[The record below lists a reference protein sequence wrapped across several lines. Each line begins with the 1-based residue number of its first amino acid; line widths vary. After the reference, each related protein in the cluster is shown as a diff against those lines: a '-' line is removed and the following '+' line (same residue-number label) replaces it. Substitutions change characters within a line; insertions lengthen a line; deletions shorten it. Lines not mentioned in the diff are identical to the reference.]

1 MRIVIEI
8 DGFESHASADTE
20 ERAAVQHEPESVDG
34 GSGPGGDGPSS
45 SAGLEMDS
53 GGPPQS
59 LLDEI
64 AAAEAAG
71 NQGASDEAGNTDA
84 GAGPSGQ

>member
-1 MRIVIEI
+1 MRIVIEM
-8 DGFESHASADTE
+8 DGIESRAAAGTE
-20 ERAAVQHEPESVDG
+20 ERAAAQREPELVDG
-34 GSGPGGDGPSS
+34 GSGPGGDGPF

-53 GGPPQS
+53 GSPPQS

-71 NQGASDEAGNTDA
+71 KEGTSDEAGAADA

>member
-1 MRIVIEI
+1 MRIVIEM
-8 DGFESHASADTE
+8 DGIESRASAGTE
-20 ERAAVQHEPESVDG
+20 ERAAAQREPEPVDG
-34 GSGPGGDGPSS
+34 GSGPGGDGMF

-71 NQGASDEAGNTDA
+71 EQGPSDEGGAADA
-84 GAGPSGQ
+84 SAGPSLQ